1 LSQPH
6 NVTLPGIL
14 LCLSAFLLFSTADA
28 MARLLMQSNI
38 SLSQVLV
45 LIMLIALV
53 PVFSLI
59 TYERSWH
66 KLRPSHPA
74 LIAVTVG
81 ICCLEAFAAFYA
93 FSHLNYLVEAYALFF
108 TMPLWTAL
116 LAALVLKEH
125 LSRLQLAAILMGF
138 AGVLIANW
146 PQDGTTALGWG
157 HVAGLAAPLLGS
169 IRILATRKLGQHD
182 GGLGMLV
189 YMFGGLGLLNAVAVE
204 SFAPLTSQMLAVAV
218 FGGLAQGLAHCCFM
232 LAARKTPAP
241 LLAPFQYSQVL
252 WALIFGVLIF
262 REWPHASI
270 YPGLALIVAGGLIL
284 IRKKREA

>member
-1 LSQPH
+1 
-6 NVTLPGIL
+6 
-14 LCLSAFLLFSTADA
+14 
-28 MARLLMQSNI
+28 MARLLMQNNI
-38 SLSQVLV
+38 SLQQVLV
-45 LIMLIALV
+45 LMMLIALV
-53 PVFSLI
+53 PVFGLI
-59 TYERSWH
+59 IYERSWH

-81 ICCLEAFAAFYA
+81 ICCLEAFCAFYA
-93 FSHLNYLVEAYALFF
+93 FSHLDYLVEAYALFF

-125 LSRLQLAAILMGF
+125 LSRLQLAAILTGF

-146 PQDGTTALGWG
+146 PQDGTTPLGWG
-157 HVAGLAAPLLGS
+157 HLAGLAAPLLGS
-169 IRILATRKLGQHD
+169 MRILATRKLGQHD

-189 YMFGGLGLLNAVAVE
+189 YMFGGLAVFNALTTE
-204 SFAPLTSQMLAVAV
+204 SFMPLSNQMLAIVV
-218 FGGLAQGLAHCCFM
+218 FAGLAQGLAHCCFM

-262 REWPHASI
+262 KESPQANI
-270 YPGLALIVAGGLIL
+270 YPGLALIVAGGLLL